1 MISDNSMSDHI
12 NYWLV
17 VDTIRLP
24 DAIEVLKRKFVLER
38 VLPLF
43 ANSSFEYALDKSPMV
58 VNLGS
63 ERSMALSA
71 LSLMGFDS
79 SAVIFEVS
87 DHIQPESLLIHLQS
101 LLLVNINQHSTFLR
115 FYTRVFWDNYASALN
130 DADKNTLLGF
140 ASAVDWVSASHQ
152 RRSLSRP
159 DGERAMP
166 PYSLTSSI
174 FTS

>member
-1 MISDNSMSDHI
+1 MNASLH
-12 NYWLV
+12 YWLV

-24 DAIEVLKRKFVLER
+24 DAIDALKRKYALER

-63 ERSMALSA
+63 ERAMALSV
-71 LSLMGFDS
+71 LSLTGFDS

-87 DHIQPESLLIHLQS
+87 DHIQAESLLAHLQA
-101 LLLVNINQHSTFLR
+101 LLLVNINQHPTFLR
-115 FYTRVFWDNYASALN
+115 FYTQVFWDKYASALN
-130 DADKNTLLGF
+130 DADKNTLLGV
-140 ASAVDWVSASHQ
+140 AKAVYWMSASHQ
-152 RRSLSRP
+152 RCSLSRP
-159 DGERAMP
+159 DGERAVP

>member
-1 MISDNSMSDHI
+1 MNSDTSMNGSL

-24 DAIEVLKRKFVLER
+24 DAIEVLKRQYALEH

-58 VNLGS
+58 VNLGT
-63 ERSMALSA
+63 ERSIALSA
-71 LSLMGFDS
+71 LSLKGFDS

-87 DHIQPESLLIHLQS
+87 GHIQAESLLAHLQS
-101 LLLVNINQHSTFLR
+101 LLLVNINQQPTFLR
-115 FYTRVFWDNYASALN
+115 FYTRVFWDKYASALN
-130 DADKNTLLGF
+130 DADKNTLLGV
-140 ASAVDWVSASHQ
+140 AKAVDWMSASHQ
-152 RRSLSRP
+152 RCSISRP
-159 DGERAMP
+159 DGKKVVP

-174 FTS
+174 FIS